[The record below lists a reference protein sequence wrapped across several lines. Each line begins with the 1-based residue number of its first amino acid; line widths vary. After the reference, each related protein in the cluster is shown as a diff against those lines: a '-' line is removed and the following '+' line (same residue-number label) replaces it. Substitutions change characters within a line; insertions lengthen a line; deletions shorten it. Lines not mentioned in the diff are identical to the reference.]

1 MRKFK
6 NKRFGLLPL
15 LGFLLAVMFG
25 VQAAQAQTQTVTGT
39 VYDQDSEPVIGASV
53 AVSGT
58 NRVVATDID
67 GKFTIKADNGQKIAV
82 TYVGCKKEEIKVTGP
97 GPYKITLSPDANNLD
112 EVVVTALGLT
122 RDAKSLSYAR
132 QAIDTESMTEVRGT
146 NLMDMLSGK
155 AAGMQVIS
163 GGGPTASTR
172 IVLRG
177 LNSLTGNNQP
187 LIVVDGVPILNNM
200 GGDGDLDYGNAAN
213 AISPDEIEN
222 MEILKGANASALY
235 GSDAA
240 NGVILITTKKA
251 TKKKGLGVTYGFNL
265 MLGYLY
271 NYPTYQNIYGTGQS
285 CLFERY
291 PQNGGWNV
299 YGASNNGVTYNND
312 LPYGIWNPNMAGVDQ
327 RSWGLPMLGFEV
339 VGRNG
344 EIKKYEPHPE
354 TTKSMYGTSHMY
366 TNSVSIDKVYDGA
379 SFRLSYTNV
388 ISNDILKKVNDMDRH
403 TFNLHTTA
411 DITKWFNIDASARYV
426 YEHVD
431 KRQFRNASN
440 RNPIYLFANL
450 PRDASLEELL
460 PWKQADGTPF
470 NFRGF
475 TNPFWALN
483 ETDNN
488 DTKNWF
494 MGNLTLNF
502 QICPMVKIRLRGATD
517 LQNSEGQSFTNLYTP
532 FDNDGE
538 YQRFKR
544 DWRNTNFE
552 ALAMFNHNFF
562 NDRFSVNANVGASSQ
577 NIHGSRVYSKASQLQ
592 FQDMQSLA
600 NAKGIVAALEDWE
613 SKKKQAV
620 YGSVSLGWDRW
631 VYLDATARNEWSS
644 ALPKNNNSYFYWSV
658 GTGILISDLLKLDSH
673 LFPLIKL
680 RASYAKV
687 GNDTGFDRL
696 ISGYYKTEDGSFL
709 GIPYYVGED
718 VLKTMSLRP
727 EMTNSA
733 EVGLDLRF
741 FDNRLNV
748 DATYYSKETRD
759 QIVEADA
766 PLASGY
772 RREIINA
779 GKMTNKGVELSV
791 TGVPIRTKDWEWSI
805 TVNWSKNKN
814 KVVELAPGVDRF
826 ELASGDNIRSYAQ
839 VGQPFG
845 VFYGNDY
852 KRDENGNIYVDNEG
866 RMQYETDKYLGS
878 IQPEWFG
885 GAQTTLR
892 WKNLQIGAAID
903 FAYGGKLWSYT
914 AFRGG
919 IDGNVAST
927 LGGRFEFTESK
938 LVYGEND
945 WERRGMLEA
954 QYTNKPGADYAEN
967 HVLYPDWERPKGVW
981 VGNTVYKEDMDY
993 WAGKQA
999 ICWVTP
1005 MNHWCHNNGTSS
1017 RRYIYDATY
1026 VKLREVSVG
1035 YSLPREWLRNTFL
1048 TNVKLSVV
1056 GRNVAILHQ
1065 KTPKGMDP
1073 QATSSTGN
1081 DQGFERGF
1089 TLPMA
1094 TWGFDVK
1101 VSF

>member
-1 MRKFK
+1 MRLFK
-6 NKRFGLLPL
+6 SKCSSLLPL
-15 LGFLLAVMFG
+15 LAVLLAALFNC
-25 VQAAQAQTQTVTGT
+25 QAAMAQALTVTGT
-39 VYDQDSEPVIGASV
+39 VYDQDAEPVIGASV
-53 AVSGT
+53 TVAGT
-58 NRVVATDID
+58 NQSVATDID
-67 GKFTIKADNGQKIAV
+67 GRFTIKAENGQKLII
-82 TYVGCKKEEIKVTGP
+82 TYVGCKKEEITVKGA
-97 GPYKITLSPDANNLD
+97 GPYTINLTQDTNTLN

-122 RDAKSLSYAR
+122 REAKSLSYAR
-132 QAIDTESMTEVRGT
+132 QAVSTEALTEIRGT

-177 LNSLTGNNQP
+177 VNSLTGNNQP

-200 GGDGDLDYGNAAN
+200 GEDGDLDYGNAAN

-251 TKKKGLGVTYGFNL
+251 QKKKGLGVTYGFNL

-291 PQNGGWNV
+291 PSGGGWNV
-299 YGASNNGVTYNND
+299 YGNSNNGLSFNPD
-312 LPYGIWNPNMAGVDQ
+312 QPYGIWNPNMAGVDQ
-327 RSWGLPMLGFEV
+327 RSWGLPMLGFDV
-339 VGRNG
+339 VGRNN
-344 EIKKYEPHPE
+344 EIKSYSPHPE
-354 TTKSMYGTSHMY
+354 TTKAMYGTSHMY

-379 SFRLSYTNV
+379 SFRLTYTNV
-388 ISNDILKKVNDMDRH
+388 LSDDILKQVNDLERH

-411 DITKWFNIDASARYV
+411 DIAKWWNIDASVRYV

-431 KRQFRNASN
+431 KRAFRNSSD

-450 PRDASLEELL
+450 PRDASIEELL

-470 NFRGF
+470 NFKGF

-488 DTKNWF
+488 DTKHWL

-502 QICPMVKIRLRGATD
+502 KINRMLSVRLRGATD
-517 LQNSEGQSFTNLYTP
+517 LQVSEGMTFTNLYTP
-532 FDNDGE
+532 FDTDGE
-538 YQRFKR
+538 YMRWKR

-552 ALAMFNHNFF
+552 ALLSFNNNFF
-562 NDRFSVNANVGASSQ
+562 NDRFNVNANVGASSQ
-577 NIHGSRVYSKASQLQ
+577 NISGSRVYSKASQLQ
-592 FQDMQSLA
+592 FQDMKSLA
-600 NAKGIVAALEDWE
+600 NAKGLVSALEEWE

-620 YGSVSLGWDRW
+620 YGSASLGWDQW
-631 VYLDATARNEWSS
+631 AYVDLTARNEWSS
-644 ALPKNNNSYFYWSV
+644 ALPTNNNSYFYWSA
-658 GTGILISDLLKLDSH
+658 GTGILISELAKLDQH
-673 LFPLIKL
+673 LFPLVKL

-696 ISGYYKTEDGSFL
+696 ISGYYKNEAGSFL
-709 GIPYYVGED
+709 GIPYYVGDD
-718 VLKTMSLRP
+718 VLKTMGLRP
-727 EMTNSA
+727 EMTTSY
-733 EVGLDLRF
+733 EFGTELHF
-741 FDNRLNV
+741 FDNRFIV
-748 DATYYSKETRD
+748 DFTYYDKATKD

-766 PLASGY
+766 PLGSGY

-779 GKMTNKGVELSV
+779 GKMTNKGVELSFTV
-791 TGVPIRTKDWEWSI
+791 TPIQTKDWNWEVSF
-805 TVNWSKNKN
+805 NWSKNKN
-814 KVVELAPGVDRF
+814 KVVELADGIDRF
-826 ELASGDNIRSYAQ
+826 ELMGRDNIKSYAQ
-839 VGQPFG
+839 VGQPYG

-852 KRDENGNIYVDNEG
+852 KRDEDGNICVDLDG
-866 RMQYETDKYLGS
+866 RAQYLTDQYLGS

-892 WKNLQIGAAID
+892 WKNLSLGLAID
-903 FAYGGKLWSYT
+903 FSHGGKLWSYT
-914 AFRGG
+914 TFRGG
-919 IDGNVAST
+919 IDGNVAQT
-927 LGGRFEFTESK
+927 LEGRFEFTESK

-945 WERRGMLEA
+945 RERQGMLET
-954 QYTNKPGADYAEN
+954 QYTVNPNADYAAN
-967 HVLYPDWERPKGVW
+967 YVLYPDWQRPKGVW
-981 VGNTVYKEDMDY
+981 VGNTVYDESIEFWGGQKSI
-993 WAGKQA
+993 G
-999 ICWVTP
+999 WVTP
-1005 MNHWCHNNGTSS
+1005 MNHWCHNGTSS
-1017 RRYIYDATY
+1017 AARYIYSASY

-1035 YSLPREWLRNTFL
+1035 YTLPTQWLRKTPL
-1048 TNVKLSVV
+1048 TSVKLSAV

-1065 KTPKGMDP
+1065 RTPKGMDP

-1081 DQGFERGF
+1081 NQGFEQGF

>member
-327 RSWGLPMLGFEV
+327 RSWGLPMLGFDV

-344 EIKKYEPHPE
+344 EIKQYSPHPE

-388 ISNDILKKVNDMDRH
+388 ISNDILKK
-403 TFNLHTTA
+403 L
-411 DITKWFNIDASARYV
+411 
-426 YEHVD
+426 
-431 KRQFRNASN
+431 
-440 RNPIYLFANL
+440 
-450 PRDASLEELL
+450 SL
-460 PWKQADGTPF
+460 
-470 NFRGF
+470 
-475 TNPFWALN
+475 
-483 ETDNN
+483 
-488 DTKNWF
+488 
-494 MGNLTLNF
+494 
-502 QICPMVKIRLRGATD
+502 
-517 LQNSEGQSFTNLYTP
+517 
-532 FDNDGE
+532 
-538 YQRFKR
+538 
-544 DWRNTNFE
+544 
-552 ALAMFNHNFF
+552 
-562 NDRFSVNANVGASSQ
+562 
-577 NIHGSRVYSKASQLQ
+577 IH
-592 FQDMQSLA
+592 
-600 NAKGIVAALEDWE
+600 I
-613 SKKKQAV
+613 
-620 YGSVSLGWDRW
+620 
-631 VYLDATARNEWSS
+631 
-644 ALPKNNNSYFYWSV
+644 
-658 GTGILISDLLKLDSH
+658 
-673 LFPLIKL
+673 
-680 RASYAKV
+680 
-687 GNDTGFDRL
+687 
-696 ISGYYKTEDGSFL
+696 
-709 GIPYYVGED
+709 
-718 VLKTMSLRP
+718 
-727 EMTNSA
+727 
-733 EVGLDLRF
+733 
-741 FDNRLNV
+741 
-748 DATYYSKETRD
+748 
-759 QIVEADA
+759 
-766 PLASGY
+766 
-772 RREIINA
+772 
-779 GKMTNKGVELSV
+779 
-791 TGVPIRTKDWEWSI
+791 
-805 TVNWSKNKN
+805 
-814 KVVELAPGVDRF
+814 
-826 ELASGDNIRSYAQ
+826 
-839 VGQPFG
+839 
-845 VFYGNDY
+845 
-852 KRDENGNIYVDNEG
+852 
-866 RMQYETDKYLGS
+866 
-878 IQPEWFG
+878 
-885 GAQTTLR
+885 
-892 WKNLQIGAAID
+892 
-903 FAYGGKLWSYT
+903 
-914 AFRGG
+914 
-919 IDGNVAST
+919 
-927 LGGRFEFTESK
+927 
-938 LVYGEND
+938 
-945 WERRGMLEA
+945 
-954 QYTNKPGADYAEN
+954 
-967 HVLYPDWERPKGVW
+967 
-981 VGNTVYKEDMDY
+981 
-993 WAGKQA
+993 
-999 ICWVTP
+999 
-1005 MNHWCHNNGTSS
+1005 
-1017 RRYIYDATY
+1017 
-1026 VKLREVSVG
+1026 
-1035 YSLPREWLRNTFL
+1035 
-1048 TNVKLSVV
+1048 
-1056 GRNVAILHQ
+1056 
-1065 KTPKGMDP
+1065 
-1073 QATSSTGN
+1073 
-1081 DQGFERGF
+1081 
-1089 TLPMA
+1089 
-1094 TWGFDVK
+1094 
-1101 VSF
+1101 